1 MRSHMRMR
9 IYDKIRFTVIFFKS
23 LWTDA
28 DALDAEIRLSDDGTY
43 LLAIDDGAGSDT
55 GMMYR

>member
-1 MRSHMRMR
+1 MQMR

-43 LLAIDDGAGSDT
+43 LLSIGDGAGSDP
-55 GMMYR
+55 GMMYI

>member
-1 MRSHMRMR
+1 MRMR
-9 IYDKIRFTVIFFKS
+9 VYDKIRFTVIFFKS
-23 LWTDA
+23 LWTDG
-28 DALDAEIRLSDDGTY
+28 DALDVEIRLSDDGTY